1 MIVRISI
8 MLIYVLYG
16 ILALAQSSSNQITN
30 ADITKML
37 KAGVDQ
43 KLVKWVVDNSDGTA
57 LDSSPSAIQSLKAAG
72 ASQQVL
78 DAVSKKSAK
87 TKAVPSAA
95 LTARERVVHPTKV
108 THAAS
113 TVARLKDPK
122 SASRTAS
129 EVDSLQPETC
139 ADNLQTVDD
148 CHDNYKA
155 GCTRSDHPHYD
166 AYLDYLKNSMPD
178 PASPPVDLNH
188 GNPIGAAFLADHENK
203 TPDTLTAYNHAQH
216 AADLADMGEGQ
227 IVSVIGTLYYAI
239 RGGAESVNCQ
249 LSGDDSLVDFHIG
262 IGFADFPLGAGVLD
276 QLCSGKDFR
285 SVLQQSDQLTLE
297 QNSFV
302 VEMTPYY
309 REQFKSGW
317 SLSKVQGVTGHQVR
331 VYGQLMIDNFHHK
344 PSDDCGLA
352 DANPDKCWRLSVW
365 ELHPVTSLQ
374 VCSTDHCDANSTNW
388 VNLDDM

>member
-1 MIVRISI
+1 MILRISI
-8 MLIYVLYG
+8 SIIY
-16 ILALAQSSSNQITN
+16 ALCVALTFAQSTSNEVTN
-30 ADITKML
+30 GDIAKML

-43 KLVKWVVDNSDGTA
+43 KVVKWVVDNSNGTR
-57 LDSSPSAIQSLKAAG
+57 LDSRPVAIQALKAAG
-72 ASQQVL
+72 ASQFVL
-78 DAVSKKSAK
+78 DAVSRKAAK
-87 TKAVPSAA
+87 TRNVPSARQRA
-95 LTARERVVHPTKV
+95 AHPAKV

-113 TVARLKDPK
+113 TVKRLKDPN

-129 EVDSLQPETC
+129 EIDSLQPETC
-139 ADNLQTVDD
+139 ADNLETVDD

-155 GCTRSDHPHYD
+155 GCTHSPNPRYD

-178 PASPPVDLNH
+178 PASSPADLNH
-188 GNPIGAAFLADHENK
+188 GNPIDAAFLADSENN

-227 IVSVIGTLYYAI
+227 VVSVVGTLYYAI
-239 RGGAESVNCQ
+239 HGGAESVNCQ

-262 IGFADFPLGAGVLD
+262 IGFSDFPLGAGVLD
-276 QLCSGKDFR
+276 QLRSGKDFK
-285 SVLQQSDQLTLE
+285 SVLQQADQLTLE

-317 SLSKVQGVTGHQVR
+317 TLSKVQGVTGRQVR
-331 VYGQLMIDNFHHK
+331 VNGQLMIDNFHHK
-344 PSDDCGLA
+344 SSDDCGLA

-365 ELHPVTSLQ
+365 ELHPVTSFQ
-374 VCSTDHCDANSTNW
+374 VCNGDHCDANSTNW
-388 VNLDDM
+388 VNLEEK

>member
-1 MIVRISI
+1 MILRISI
-8 MLIYVLYG
+8 SIVY
-16 ILALAQSSSNQITN
+16 ALCVALTFAQSTSNEVTN
-30 ADITKML
+30 GDIAKML

-43 KLVKWVVDNSDGTA
+43 KVVKWVVDNSDGTR
-57 LDSSPSAIQSLKAAG
+57 LDSRPAAIQALKAAG
-72 ASQQVL
+72 ASQSVL
-78 DAVSKKSAK
+78 DAVSRKAAK
-87 TKAVPSAA
+87 TRNVPSARQRGA
-95 LTARERVVHPTKV
+95 HPAKV

-113 TVARLKDPK
+113 TVKRLKDPN

-129 EVDSLQPETC
+129 EIDSLQPETC

-155 GCTRSDHPHYD
+155 GCTHSPNPRYD

-178 PASPPVDLNH
+178 PASSPADLNH
-188 GNPIGAAFLADHENK
+188 SNPIDAAFLTDHENN

-227 IVSVIGTLYYAI
+227 VVSVVGTLYYAI
-239 RGGAESVNCQ
+239 HGGAESVNCQ
-249 LSGDDSLVDFHIG
+249 LSGDESLVDFHIG
-262 IGFADFPLGAGVLD
+262 IGFSDFPLGAGVLD
-276 QLCSGKDFR
+276 QLRSGKDFR
-285 SVLQQSDQLTLE
+285 SVLQSADQLTLE

-317 SLSKVQGVTGHQVR
+317 TLSKVQGVTGRQVR
-331 VYGQLMIDNFHHK
+331 VNGQLMIDNFHHK
-344 PSDDCGLA
+344 SSDDCGLA

-365 ELHPVTSLQ
+365 ELHPVTSFQ
-374 VCSTDHCDANSTNW
+374 VCNADHCDANSTNW
-388 VNLDDM
+388 VNLEEM

>member
-1 MIVRISI
+1 MILRISI
-8 MLIYVLYG
+8 SIVY
-16 ILALAQSSSNQITN
+16 ALCVALTFAQSTSNEVTN
-30 ADITKML
+30 GDIAKML

-43 KLVKWVVDNSDGTA
+43 KVVKWVVDNSDGTR
-57 LDSSPSAIQSLKAAG
+57 LDSRPAAIQALKAAG
-72 ASQQVL
+72 ASQSVL
-78 DAVSKKSAK
+78 DAVSRKAAK
-87 TKAVPSAA
+87 TRNVPSARQRGA
-95 LTARERVVHPTKV
+95 HPAKV

-113 TVARLKDPK
+113 TVKRLKDPN

-129 EVDSLQPETC
+129 EIDSLQPETC

-155 GCTRSDHPHYD
+155 GCTHSANPRYD

-178 PASPPVDLNH
+178 PASSPADLNH
-188 GNPIGAAFLADHENK
+188 SNPIDAAFLTDHENN

-227 IVSVIGTLYYAI
+227 VVSVVGTLYYAI
-239 RGGAESVNCQ
+239 HGGAESVNCQ
-249 LSGDDSLVDFHIG
+249 LSGDESLVDFHIG
-262 IGFADFPLGAGVLD
+262 IGFSDFPLGAGILD
-276 QLCSGKDFR
+276 ELRSGKDFR
-285 SVLQQSDQLTLE
+285 SVLQSADQLTLE

-317 SLSKVQGVTGHQVR
+317 TLSKVQGVTGRQVR
-331 VYGQLMIDNFHHK
+331 VNGQLMIDNFHHK
-344 PSDDCGLA
+344 SSDDCGLA

-365 ELHPVTSLQ
+365 ELHPVTSFQ
-374 VCSTDHCDANSTNW
+374 VCNADHCDANSTNW
-388 VNLDDM
+388 VNLEEM